1 LIAKTF
7 CIYERT
13 SFFPLS
19 IRRGGLRK
27 NYLRE
32 LCGGEV
38 VEVQGICVYF
48 VGAFKS
54 THMALKITK
63 AVWFFSLII
72 FLAVFFYNYAGLGES
87 VTIYEST
94 QPLILSKELLFY
106 LFIVMVV
113 IMNLF
118 VFLVNKIY
126 PATAAE
132 FKVWF
137 YGLIITLNI
146 FFTIAI
152 NYISLYNSAEKFDY
166 QRIGVIIYG
175 SLILILAWLVAWPLF
190 SIARKYL
197 FK

>member
-1 LIAKTF
+1 
-7 CIYERT
+7 
-13 SFFPLS
+13 
-19 IRRGGLRK
+19 
-27 NYLRE
+27 
-32 LCGGEV
+32 
-38 VEVQGICVYF
+38 
-48 VGAFKS
+48 
-54 THMALKITK
+54 MALKITK

-87 VTIYEST
+87 VTIHESA
-94 QPLILSKELLFY
+94 QPLVLSKEFLFY
-106 LFIVMVV
+106 AFMAIVV

-126 PATAAE
+126 PATAIE

-137 YGLIITLNI
+137 YGLIVTLNI

-175 SLILILAWLVAWPLF
+175 SIILIVGWLVAWPIF
-190 SIARKYL
+190 SLSRKYL

>member
-1 LIAKTF
+1 
-7 CIYERT
+7 
-13 SFFPLS
+13 
-19 IRRGGLRK
+19 
-27 NYLRE
+27 
-32 LCGGEV
+32 
-38 VEVQGICVYF
+38 
-48 VGAFKS
+48 
-54 THMALKITK
+54 MALKITK

-87 VTIYEST
+87 VTIYESA
-94 QPLILSKELLFY
+94 QPLTLSKELLFY
-106 LFIVMVV
+106 LFMGMVV

-126 PATAAE
+126 PTTADE

-137 YGLIITLNI
+137 YGLIVTLNI

-175 SLILILAWLVAWPLF
+175 SLILILVWLVAWPIFRVLRSSF
-190 SIARKYL
+190 TRAENRK
-197 FK
+197 